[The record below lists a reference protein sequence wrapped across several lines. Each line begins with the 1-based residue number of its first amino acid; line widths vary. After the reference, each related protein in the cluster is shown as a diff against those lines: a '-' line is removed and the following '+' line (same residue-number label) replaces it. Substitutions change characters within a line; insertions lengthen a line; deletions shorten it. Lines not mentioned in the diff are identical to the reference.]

1 MALYYYNKYVADEY
15 YDNPDASWSLSGS
28 GSGTVQQGY
37 AGVSFTAGDEAL
49 GAGWNSTGAY
59 SSLPTDPAGASP
71 GHYYTYEGNG
81 DQAIWYDNLNTAST
95 SWSYDQYSK
104 GCDTTYSQGSYITQL
119 LAEDG
124 TYPNGGYQSGYWWV
138 RSTAYTAPTLTTTT
152 PATNITYQGASIE
165 GKVTATGTESTSHI
179 YLEWGETVT
188 DNSVDKGTYG
198 VGTYGT
204 NIASLDVVTTYYFRI
219 KAVNAGGTFYGT
231 TRSFTT
237 LADVATGTTTTPA
250 TSITGDGAV
259 IAGSVTDTGGDN
271 PNVYFEWGQTVT
283 DNSVDKG
290 VLGVGGTSTTLSGL
304 DPNTL
309 YYFRLKMVNSAGTS
323 YGPTR
328 SFTTL
333 VEVAIGTTTT
343 PATLIT
349 HESAR
354 IAGAVTYTGGVNPT
368 VSFQWGETVTDND
381 TSKGVLG
388 VESTYLD
395 ISGLDPVTLYY
406 FRLKMVNSAGTTYG
420 TTRSLTTTEQPLAMP
435 TVNTPA
441 SGTETIDRLPVF
453 DFNLTDTP
461 LNTAVKY
468 HARVRIS
475 KTIAMTTF
483 EYEIE
488 SKDSQTGWE
497 YLDGTWQAFPA
508 GGVDPATRVR
518 YTQQTNLEYRQTYY
532 WDITSYDQADY
543 GYALAPPFS
552 IRFVLNV
559 EGLYVLNIGGT
570 DYDIYSLRVEEASN
584 GEQGS
589 IEAEIDV
596 TDYAVIGYGDTV
608 ILGINDFEGN
618 TEEFG
623 GRLTSKIPSATG
635 MIVRAVLGSGIL
647 AERVI
652 LEDYT
657 SQDVGAILKAIIDDY
672 CTPLTS
678 TNIDITLGYSTTYPA
693 TNLTPLRVFEDLR
706 RRYGFLYFIDADWDV
721 HVYLEAAIGYARNK
735 IIYGDE

>member
-1 MALYYYNKYVADEY
+1 VDNTSGRTNINWTSFAGFYNYGDSVVDFGGASEVFSYTGAGSYGTRYWMVESVNQYWTYNKDCDE
-15 YDNPDASWSLSGS
+15 N
-28 GSGTVQQGY
+28 
-37 AGVSFTAGDEAL
+37 
-49 GAGWNSTGAY
+49 
-59 SSLPTDPAGASP
+59 
-71 GHYYTYEGNG
+71 H
-81 DQAIWYDNLNTAST
+81 
-95 SWSYDQYSK
+95 
-104 GCDTTYSQGSYITQL
+104 SQGSYITQV

-124 TYPNGGYQSGYWWV
+124 TYPDNGESGSYWYV
-138 RSTAYTAPTLTTTT
+138 KQGAYTAPTISTTT
-152 PATNITYQGASIE
+152 PATNITYQGASIA
-165 GKVTATGTESTSHI
+165 GQITATGTEATSHI

-204 NIASLDVVTTYYFRI
+204 NISLLDVVTTYYFRI
-219 KAVNAGGTFYGT
+219 KVVNAGGTFYGDT
-231 TRSFTT
+231 ESFVT
-237 LADVATGTTTTPA
+237 LAGTASGTTTTPA

-271 PNVYFEWGQTVT
+271 PNVYFEYGQTVD

-290 VLGVGGTSTTLSGL
+290 VLGVGGTNTTLSGL
-304 DPNTL
+304 LPNTL
-309 YYFRLKMVNSAGTS
+309 YYFRLKMVNSGGTS
-323 YGPTR
+323 YGTTR

-333 VEVAIGTTTT
+333 IETAIGTTTT

-349 HESAR
+349 FESAR
-354 IAGAVTYTGGVNPT
+354 IAGVVTYTGGENPT

-388 VESTYLD
+388 IGSTYLD
-395 ISGLDPVTLYY
+395 ISSLDPNTLYY

-420 TTRSLTTTEQPLAMP
+420 TTRSLTTEEQPLAIP
-435 TVNTPA
+435 TVNTPTNA
-441 SGTETIDRLPVF
+441 TETTDRLPVF

-497 YLDGTWQAFPA
+497 YLDGTWQAFPS

-532 WDITSYDQADY
+532 WDVTSYDQADY
-543 GYALAPPFS
+543 GYELDPPFS
-552 IRFVLNV
+552 IRFVLSV
-559 EGLYVLNIGGT
+559 DGMYALNIGGN
-570 DYDIYSLRVEEASN
+570 DYDVYSLLVEEASN
-584 GEQGS
+584 GEQGY
-589 IEAEIDV
+589 IQCEIDI
-596 TDYAVIGYGDTV
+596 TDYSTIEYGDTV
-608 ILGINDFEGN
+608 ILGINDYEGN

-623 GRLTSKIPSATG
+623 GRVTYKKPTATG
-635 MIVRAVLGSGIL
+635 LTIRTIMGSGIL
-647 AERVI
+647 AERVV

-657 SQDVGAILKAIIDDY
+657 SQDIGAILKAIVDDY
-672 CTPLTS
+672 CSPLTS
-678 TNIDITLGYSTTYPA
+678 VNINTSLGFTTTYPA
-693 TNLTPLRVFEDLR
+693 TYLTPLRVFEDLR
-706 RRYGFLYFIDADWDV
+706 RRYGILYYVDADNDV
-721 HVYLEAAIGYARNK
+721 HVYLQSAIDYARNK
-735 IIYGDE
+735 IIYGEE